1 MNDEVIFSPYLNP
14 RHLENAG
21 FLNSHPSTLP
31 YIKGEGER
39 MDKVYL
45 TWWQVDR
52 AIFSLADSLRE
63 YKPDVIVGISRGG
76 LIPAVRLSHILGDV
90 EFKVIDVKFY
100 KDIGERGEK
109 PVITIPLHGDLEGK
123 KVVIVDDVSDTGKT
137 LQVVIEEVK
146 NRGAKDIKVACL
158 AMKPWTSVV
167 PDFYVFRTDKWI
179 VFPWEEFPVVVR
191 E

>member
-1 MNDEVIFSPYLNP
+1 
-14 RHLENAG
+14 
-21 FLNSHPSTLP
+21 
-31 YIKGEGER
+31 

-52 AIFSLADSLRE
+52 AIFSLADVLRE
-63 YKPDVIVGISRGG
+63 YNPDTIVGISRGG

-90 EFKVIDVKFY
+90 DFKVIDVKFY
-100 KDIGERGEK
+100 KGIDERTEE
-109 PVITIPLHGDLEGK
+109 PIITIPIHGSLEGK
-123 KVVIVDDVSDTGKT
+123 RVVIVDDVSDTGKT
-137 LQVVIEEVK
+137 LQVVIDEVK
-146 NRGAKDIKVACL
+146 KRGARDIKVACL

-191 E
+191 DEGVYSY

>member
-1 MNDEVIFSPYLNP
+1 
-14 RHLENAG
+14 
-21 FLNSHPSTLP
+21 
-31 YIKGEGER
+31 

-52 AIFSLADSLRE
+52 AIFSLTDVLRE
-63 YKPDVIVGISRGG
+63 YNPDTIVGISRGG

-90 EFKVIDVKFY
+90 DFKVIDVKFY
-100 KDIGERGEK
+100 KGIDERTEEPK
-109 PVITIPLHGDLEGK
+109 ITIPIHGSLEGK
-123 KVVIVDDVSDTGKT
+123 RVVIVDDVSDTGKT
-137 LQVVIEEVK
+137 LQVVIDEVK
-146 NRGAKDIKVACL
+146 KRGARDIKVACL

-191 E
+191 DEGVYSY

>member
-1 MNDEVIFSPYLNP
+1 
-14 RHLENAG
+14 
-21 FLNSHPSTLP
+21 
-31 YIKGEGER
+31 

-52 AIFSLADSLRE
+52 AIFSLADKLRE
-63 YKPDVIVGISRGG
+63 YKPDVIVGIARGG
-76 LIPAVRLSHILGDV
+76 LIPAVRLSHILGDI
-90 EFKVIDVKFY
+90 ELKIIDVKFY
-100 KDIGERGEK
+100 TDINEHAEMPK
-109 PVITIPLHGDLEGK
+109 ITIPIYGDLK
-123 KVVIVDDVSDTGKT
+123 DKRVVIVDDVSDTGKT
-137 LQVVIEEVK
+137 LQVVINEVK
-146 NRGAKDIKVACL
+146 RLGAKEIKVACL

>member
-1 MNDEVIFSPYLNP
+1 
-14 RHLENAG
+14 
-21 FLNSHPSTLP
+21 
-31 YIKGEGER
+31 

-52 AIFSLADSLRE
+52 AIFALADELR
-63 YKPDVIVGISRGG
+63 KNFMPDVIVGIARGG

-90 EFKVIDVKFY
+90 EIKVIDVKFY
-100 KDIGERGEK
+100 KDINERMEK
-109 PVITIPLHGDLEGK
+109 PRITIPLHGHFEGK

-137 LQVVIEEVK
+137 LEVVIEEVK
-146 NRGAKDIKVACL
+146 RAGAKEVKVACL
-158 AMKPWTSVV
+158 SMKPWTKVV

>member
-1 MNDEVIFSPYLNP
+1 
-14 RHLENAG
+14 
-21 FLNSHPSTLP
+21 
-31 YIKGEGER
+31 

-52 AIFSLADSLRE
+52 AIFALADELR
-63 YKPDVIVGISRGG
+63 KNFMPDVIVGVARGG
-76 LIPAVRLSHILGDV
+76 LIPAVRLSHILGDLEV
-90 EFKVIDVKFY
+90 KVIDVKFY
-100 KDIGERGEK
+100 KDIDERMEK
-109 PVITIPLHGDLEGK
+109 PVINIPLHGSLERK

-137 LQVVIEEVK
+137 LEVVIEEVK
-146 NRGAKDIKVACL
+146 KAGAEEVKVACL
-158 AMKPWTSVV
+158 SMKPWTKVV

>member
-1 MNDEVIFSPYLNP
+1 
-14 RHLENAG
+14 
-21 FLNSHPSTLP
+21 
-31 YIKGEGER
+31 

-52 AIFSLADSLRE
+52 AIFALADELR
-63 YKPDVIVGISRGG
+63 KHFMPDVIVGVARGG

-90 EFKVIDVKFY
+90 ELKVIDVKFY
-100 KDIGERGEK
+100 KGIDERMEK
-109 PVITIPLHGDLEGK
+109 PVVTIPLHGSLEGK

-137 LQVVIEEVK
+137 LEVVIEEVK
-146 NRGAKDIKVACL
+146 KAGAKEIKVACL
-158 AMKPWTSVV
+158 SMKPWTKVV
-167 PDFYVFRTDKWI
+167 PDFCVFRTDKWI

>member
-1 MNDEVIFSPYLNP
+1 
-14 RHLENAG
+14 
-21 FLNSHPSTLP
+21 
-31 YIKGEGER
+31 

-52 AIFSLADSLRE
+52 AIFSLADKLRE
-63 YKPDVIVGISRGG
+63 YKPDVIVGIARGG
-76 LIPAVRLSHILGDV
+76 LIPAVRLSHILGDI
-90 EFKVIDVKFY
+90 ELKVIDVKFY
-100 KDIGERGEK
+100 TDIGEHAEMPK
-109 PVITIPLHGDLEGK
+109 VVIPIHGDLKGK
-123 KVVIVDDVSDTGKT
+123 RVVIVDDVSDTGKT
-137 LQVVIEEVK
+137 LEVVINEVK
-146 NRGAKDIKVACL
+146 KLGAKEIKVACL

>member
-1 MNDEVIFSPYLNP
+1 
-14 RHLENAG
+14 
-21 FLNSHPSTLP
+21 
-31 YIKGEGER
+31 

-52 AIFSLADSLRE
+52 AIFSLADKLRE
-63 YKPDVIVGISRGG
+63 YKPDVIVGIARGG

-90 EFKVIDVKFY
+90 ELRIIDVKFY
-100 KDIGERGEK
+100 TDINEHTEMPK
-109 PVITIPLHGDLEGK
+109 IVIPIHGDLK
-123 KVVIVDDVSDTGKT
+123 DKRVVIVDDVSDTGKT
-137 LQVVIEEVK
+137 LQVVINEVK
-146 NRGAKDIKVACL
+146 RLGASEIRVACL
-158 AMKPWTSVV
+158 AMKPWTSVE

>member
-1 MNDEVIFSPYLNP
+1 
-14 RHLENAG
+14 
-21 FLNSHPSTLP
+21 
-31 YIKGEGER
+31 

-52 AIFSLADSLRE
+52 AIFALAEKLRE
-63 YKPDVIVGISRGG
+63 YRPDVIVGVARGG
-76 LIPAVRLSHILGDV
+76 LIPAVRLSHILNDV
-90 EFKVIDVKFY
+90 PLKVIDVKFY
-100 KDIGERGEK
+100 KGIDERAEK
-109 PVITIPLHGDLEGK
+109 PVITIPIHGDLKGK

-137 LQVVIEEVK
+137 LEVVIDEVK
-146 NRGAKDIKVACL
+146 KLGAKDVKVACL

-167 PDFYVFRTDKWI
+167 PDYYVFRTDKWI

>member
-1 MNDEVIFSPYLNP
+1 
-14 RHLENAG
+14 
-21 FLNSHPSTLP
+21 
-31 YIKGEGER
+31 

-52 AIFSLADSLRE
+52 AIFSLADVLRE
-63 YKPDVIVGISRGG
+63 YNPDTIVGISRGG

-90 EFKVIDVKFY
+90 DFKVIDVKFY
-100 KDIGERGEK
+100 KGIDERTEE
-109 PVITIPLHGDLEGK
+109 PTITIPIHGSLEGK
-123 KVVIVDDVSDTGKT
+123 RVVIVEDVSDTGKT
-137 LQVVIEEVK
+137 LQVVIDEVK
-146 NRGAKDIKVACL
+146 KRGPRDIKVACL

-191 E
+191 DEGVYSY